1 MGEFNPYDDNGGT
14 VAAIAGTD
22 YVLVAC
28 DSRLSSGSTILSR
41 VTPKLYPLSKATVF
55 ACSGFHAD
63 VLTLVKNLEVKMKL
77 FVHEHGEEMS
87 TKAVMALMLPTLYGR
102 RFFPFYVR
110 PIVAGLDRDGRGLV
124 ASYDPVGTPE
134 FFDYVIQGSAENLV
148 HPFLHNQI
156 GLKRTLSDVPVQ
168 APPELTLEKAVKL
181 LKDAYLAAA
190 ERDVYTG
197 DVVTLMSM
205 TKTATNITE
214 YQLRRD

>member
-1 MGEFNPYDDNGGT
+1 MGDFNPYDDNGGT
-14 VAAIAGTD
+14 VAAIAGQD

-28 DSRLSSGSTILSR
+28 DSRLSTGSTILSR
-41 VTPKLYPLSKATVF
+41 VTPKIYPLSKQTVF
-55 ACSGFHAD
+55 ACAGFHAD
-63 VLTLVKNLEVKMKL
+63 VLTLVKNLEVRMKL

-87 TKAVMALMLPTLYGR
+87 TKAMMALMLPTLYGR

-156 GLKRTLSDVPVQ
+156 GMKRTLSDVPIQ
-168 APPELTLEKAVKL
+168 APPELTMEKAIKL
-181 LKDAYLAAA
+181 IKDSYLAAA

-197 DVVTLMSM
+197 DTVTIMAL
-205 TKTATNITE
+205 TKDGTNFID